1 MGIDVYV
8 PCPISTCGMM
18 SVMPPSGPMRMKAL
32 GAKPGALAPGVDAVA
47 VVDGARCPPSTR

>member
-32 GAKPGALAPGVDAVA
+32 GAKPGGVAAEADPIVA
-47 VVDGARCPPSTR
+47 FATRRSSPTR